1 MKKKRN
7 GKTLGEIFL
16 SMNKTKNPVTRY
28 VYREIM
34 ANRLDR
40 IEEDSKS

>member
-7 GKTLGEIFL
+7 GKSLGEIFL
-16 SMNKTKNPVTRY
+16 AMNKTKNPVTRS

-40 IEEDSKS
+40 IEESRS